1 MVGLVDY
8 DRQKIQKCTSS
19 MLHGQGAFRDT
30 LARWEDYSTS
40 MIWISGLVQFRPFL
54 GNTDGRVADSP
65 VSAPVA
71 ASLQEIP
78 LARLPTESL
87 VVWPQPLVV

>member
-1 MVGLVDY
+1 MKAQYLRFDFVE
-8 DRQKIQKCTSS
+8 C
-19 MLHGQGAFRDT
+19 HGGVCVNRRPGQLGTT